1 MNTED
6 PLGILPHTSY
16 STYFVKITEIYEHAK
31 NGKQPGIKSY
41 RDSARPTRNQNTSIL
56 SEKYRKDGKKTSKG
70 RQTNNKG
77 ASPKTGTPPYFCA
90 KKGHT

>member
-6 PLGILPHTSY
+6 TLGILPDTSY
-16 STYFVKITEIYEHAK
+16 STYFVKNTEIYEHAK
-31 NGKQPGIKSY
+31 NGKQPGIRSY
-41 RDSARPTRNQNTSIL
+41 RDSARPTRNQNTLIL
-56 SEKYRKDGKKTSKG
+56 SEKYRKNGEKTSKE

>member
-6 PLGILPHTSY
+6 PLGILPDTSY

-56 SEKYRKDGKKTSKG
+56 SEKY
-70 RQTNNKG
+70 
-77 ASPKTGTPPYFCA
+77 
-90 KKGHT
+90 